1 MNSWDFYQCRIF
13 LEERI
18 RELPE
23 NMELVKAYVTLIEQK
38 AQFDTAYFSQNAE
51 VQKNWS
57 DNHREM
63 NNSWHKF
70 QADVTQ
76 KQTESGQYVP
86 AAVGYSNS
94 SGSI

>member
-1 MNSWDFYQCRIF
+1 M
-13 LEERI
+13 

-23 NMELVKAYVTLIEQK
+23 NAELVKAYVSLIEQK
-38 AQFDTAYFSQNAE
+38 TLFDTAYFSQNAD

-57 DNHREM
+57 DNQREM

-76 KQTESGQYVP
+76 KQIESGQYVP
-86 AAVGYSNS
+86 TAFGYSNS
-94 SGSI
+94 NGSL